1 MFWQPPLKT
10 YLNVKSTWLMLYL
23 LILDLHINFT
33 NSNAC
38 VFVSA
43 SAIVLNDRT
52 KRLKKKNYLKPNK

>member
-1 MFWQPPLKT
+1 
-10 YLNVKSTWLMLYL
+10 MLYL

-43 SAIVLNDRT
+43 SATVLNGRT
-52 KRLKKKNYLKPNK
+52 KRLKKNKQSKT